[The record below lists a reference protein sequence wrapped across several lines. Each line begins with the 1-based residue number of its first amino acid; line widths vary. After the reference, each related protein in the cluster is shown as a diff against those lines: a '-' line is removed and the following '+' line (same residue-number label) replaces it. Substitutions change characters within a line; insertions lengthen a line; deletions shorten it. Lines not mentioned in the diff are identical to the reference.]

1 MIEQKKKQ
9 GNFLQRNGAIRS
21 FLKRLDMIKLKTE
34 VNKSQIMRELRVEA
48 EDMYDDAY
56 EGEYA
61 IEQFLL
67 GAESLFKKLRIAH
80 GSGQL
85 PPNAITNNGHKD
97 LMKVLYQKDNSK
109 KFRR

>member
-1 MIEQKKKQ
+1 M
-9 GNFLQRNGAIRS
+9 RS

-34 VNKSQIMRELRVEA
+34 VNKSQIMRELRAEA
-48 EDMYDDAY
+48 EDMYDAAY

-67 GAESLFKKLRIAH
+67 GAESLFKKLRIVH
-80 GSGQL
+80 VSGQL
-85 PPNAITNNGHKD
+85 PPNAITDKEHKY
-97 LMKVLYQKDNSK
+97 LMKVLYPKDNSK